1 MYPRWV
7 QKKLLRSSNLNQSWR
22 LMKNSIED

>member
-7 QKKLLRSSNLNQSWR
+7 QKNLLTSSNLNQSWR
-22 LMKNSIED
+22 LLKN

>member
-22 LMKNSIED
+22 LMKN